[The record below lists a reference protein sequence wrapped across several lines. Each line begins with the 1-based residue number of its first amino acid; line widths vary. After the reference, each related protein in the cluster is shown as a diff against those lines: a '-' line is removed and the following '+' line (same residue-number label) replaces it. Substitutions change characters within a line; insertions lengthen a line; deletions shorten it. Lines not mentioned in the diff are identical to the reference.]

1 MDAMPTMQA
10 VEDACRYRIFV
21 LRSSADQLPTLAV
34 DMLAHVHSLCADYI
48 WQRDSFNLAVAE
60 RPDAVHLEG
69 RTAFGDC
76 VDDEWL
82 IVWLLRELS
91 QRWTDVAISCVG
103 HRAMAG

>member
-1 MDAMPTMQA
+1 MPTMQA
-10 VEDACRYRIFV
+10 VEDACRYRIHAPK
-21 LRSSADQLPTLAV
+21 SPAEQLPTLAA

-60 RPDAVHLEG
+60 RPAAHLEG

-91 QRWTDVAISCVG
+91 QRWPDVAISCVKIRTESG
-103 HRAMAG
+103 

>member
-10 VEDACRYRIFV
+10 VEDACRYRIFAP
-21 LRSSADQLPTLAV
+21 RSSADQLPTLAA
-34 DMLAHVHSLCADYI
+34 DMLARVHSLCADYI
-48 WQRDSFNLAVAE
+48 WQRDSFTLAVAE
-60 RPDAVHLEG
+60 RPEARHLEG

-91 QRWTDVAISCVG
+91 QRWTDVAISCVEDG
-103 HRAMAG
+103 PTAG